1 MSRFSGCS
9 KMIESNE
16 QRQQNL
22 PNNKQSLSAADAEL
36 DYFLTLVAT
45 IALRLTPEVKKND
58 TTNST
63 STEEAK
69 P

>member
-1 MSRFSGCS
+1 
-9 KMIESNE
+9 MIESNE
-16 QRQQNL
+16 QRQQKL
-22 PNNKQSLSAADAEL
+22 TNNKQSLSAADAEL

-45 IALRLTPEVKKND
+45 IALRLTPEAKKND

>member
-1 MSRFSGCS
+1 
-9 KMIESNE
+9 MIESNE